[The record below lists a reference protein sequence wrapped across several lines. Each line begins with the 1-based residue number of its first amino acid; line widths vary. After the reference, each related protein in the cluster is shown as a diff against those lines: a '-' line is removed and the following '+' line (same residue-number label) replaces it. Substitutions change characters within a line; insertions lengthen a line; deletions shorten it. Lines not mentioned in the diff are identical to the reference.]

1 MRLYVFERLRTFLKT
16 LDVFGNLRKWTCRL
30 QKSQH
35 SQDKNVTPTSQKKL
49 AGRICPVHLEML
61 GFPIGE
67 CLLHVN
73 TGIFLLGLKLCR
85 ESHGIWQDAAMRIRI
100 IHWNPHL
107 PHNSDIFR
115 IIPIFSAK
123 KQKKYLILVIKQLLN
138 ILKNVKA
145 EEIDCFE
152 TLIFLNI
159 EENTPFRSQD
169 ESS

>member
-1 MRLYVFERLRTFLKT
+1 MFEASSPAI
-16 LDVFGNLRKWTCRL
+16 V
-30 QKSQH
+30 S
-35 SQDKNVTPTSQKKL
+35 VT
-49 AGRICPVHLEML
+49 
-61 GFPIGE
+61 
-67 CLLHVN
+67 
-73 TGIFLLGLKLCR
+73 
-85 ESHGIWQDAAMRIRI
+85 HGIWQDAAMRIRI
-100 IHWNPHL
+100 IHWNAHL

-115 IIPIFSAK
+115 K

-138 ILKNVKA
+138 ILKNIKA

>member
-1 MRLYVFERLRTFLKT
+1 
-16 LDVFGNLRKWTCRL
+16 
-30 QKSQH
+30 
-35 SQDKNVTPTSQKKL
+35 
-49 AGRICPVHLEML
+49 ML
-61 GFPIGE
+61 GQIPIWATKVKVKASLPA
-67 CLLHVN
+67 CFKLTYPN
-73 TGIFLLGLKLCR
+73 TCVILDCTEIKVQTPSSKVLNSEFYSSYK
-85 ESHGIWQDAAMRIRI
+85 SHTSYKHGIWQDAAMRIRI

-115 IIPIFSAK
+115 K
-123 KQKKYLILVIKQLLN
+123 KQKKNLILVIKQLLN
-138 ILKNVKA
+138 ILKNIKA